1 MPLVALSGALVE
13 ITMAGAELPSAPRS
27 AAYLAALAQLVDQI
41 PACAWST
48 DADLVITSSAG
59 GALGTVGLV
68 PGELVGRPL
77 TAVIGTDDPND
88 PGVAA
93 HHRALAGAS
102 SSVALAWRGRN
113 YETRVAPLRAVNG
126 TIVGTVGLALDVTEH
141 HHAQRALRT
150 SEGHFRAIVEESPVG
165 IFRSTPSGRF
175 LEVNPALV
183 AMLGY
188 HSADALKG
196 LDIAADVYV
205 DRGLRD
211 RLMARFA
218 NAERITGV
226 DVEWRRRD
234 GSAITVRLSGR
245 PIRDAEGGIEC
256 WEMIAED
263 VTELRQL
270 ESRLRQAEKMEAVG
284 RITGGV
290 AHDFNNLLTA
300 ILANAELIESALP
313 ETLTD
318 IRADVREITEAARRG
333 SDLVKKLLGYSRR
346 ERLQMLPTNLAQTA
360 AAQGEA
366 LRGVLPQA
374 VNLEFAPPPAELPPV
389 LLDPAALQHLLVSV
403 FTNARDAMPRG
414 GTVRLSLERVTLDE
428 AYRATHGWGTPGDYV
443 ALVVQDTGVGM
454 DEQTRARAFEPFFTT
469 KPPGSGSGL
478 GLAQVYGLMK
488 QMNGFVRLESQPG
501 RGTRVTLFF
510 PVASRRPSTPGLPA
524 PAASGSART
533 ILVVEDEEP
542 IRRVAER
549 VLRRFGFEVLLA
561 SDGQEALQVWSRRRE
576 DIGLVLTDVVMPRMG
591 GRELYEALRGQGARV
606 PVAFTS
612 GHVTR
617 GELEGDA
624 GGLDPSAPFLA
635 KPWTVDELVAF
646 VRDALGGGA

>member
-1 MPLVALSGALVE
+1 
-13 ITMAGAELPSAPRS
+13 MAGAELPSAPRS
-27 AAYLAALAQLVDQI
+27 AAYLAALAQLIDQI
-41 PACAWST
+41 HACAWST
-48 DADLVITSSAG
+48 DTNLVVTSAAG
-59 GALGTVGLV
+59 GALEAVGVV
-68 PGELVGRPL
+68 PGNVVGRPIAEVL
-77 TAVIGTDDPND
+77 SIGEADAP
-88 PGVAA
+88 PLVA
-93 HHRALAGAS
+93 HRRALTGDS
-102 SSVALAWRGRN
+102 PSCSFKWRGRS
-113 YETRVAPLRAVNG
+113 YETRVTPLRAADG
-126 TIVGTVGLALDVTEH
+126 SIIGSVGLALDVTEH
-141 HHAQRALRT
+141 QRTQRALRA

-165 IFRSTPSGRF
+165 IFRSSPSGSF

-188 HSADALKG
+188 GSAEELKG

-205 DRGLRD
+205 DRMLRD
-211 RLMARFA
+211 RLMARYA
-218 NAERITGV
+218 NAERVTGV
-226 DVEWRRRD
+226 DVEWRRKD

-245 PIRDAEGGIEC
+245 PIRDAEGGVEC
-256 WEMIAED
+256 WEMVAED

-270 ESRLRQAEKMEAVG
+270 EHRLRQAEKMEAVG

-300 ILANAELIESALP
+300 VLANAELIESALP

-318 IRADVREITEAARRG
+318 VRADVREITEAARRG
-333 SDLVKKLLGYSRR
+333 RDLVKKLLGYSRR
-346 ERLQMLPTNLAQTA
+346 ERLQMLPTNLGQVA
-360 AAQGEA
+360 AAQAEA

-374 VNLEFAPPPAELPPV
+374 VGLELAPPPTDLPPV

-414 GTVRLSLERVTLDE
+414 GTVRLALERVTLDE
-428 AYRATHGWGTPGDYV
+428 AYRALHGWGTPGDYV

-469 KPPGSGSGL
+469 KPPGAGSGL

-510 PVASRRPSTPGLPA
+510 PLAARRVSVRGA
-524 PAASGSART
+524 PARAASPSART

-549 VLRRFGFEVLLA
+549 VLRRYGFDVLLA
-561 SDGQEALQVWSRRRE
+561 SDGEEALQVWGRRRD

-591 GRELYEALRGQGARV
+591 GRELYEALRGQGARM

-617 GELEGDA
+617 GELEGEA

-635 KPWTVDELVAF
+635 KPWTVEELLAF
-646 VRDALGGGA
+646 VREALGVPA

>member
-1 MPLVALSGALVE
+1 
-13 ITMAGAELPSAPRS
+13 MAGAELPSAPRS

-48 DADLVITSSAG
+48 DADLVVTSCAG
-59 GALGTVGLV
+59 GALAALGLV
-68 PGELVGRPL
+68 PGGVVGQRL
-77 TAVIGTDDPND
+77 ANVIGGDGPDSLPL
-88 PGVAA
+88 VA
-93 HHRALAGAS
+93 HRNALAGAS
-102 SSVALAWRGRN
+102 TTYPLAWRGRSF
-113 YETRVAPLRAVNG
+113 EARVAPLRAVNG

-141 HHAQRALRT
+141 HLAQRALRT

-165 IFRSTPSGRF
+165 IFRSSPSGSF
-175 LEVNPALV
+175 LDVNPALV

-188 HSADALKG
+188 DSAEELKG

-205 DRGLRD
+205 DRMLRD
-211 RLMARFA
+211 RLLARYA
-218 NAERITGV
+218 NAERVTGV
-226 DVEWRRRD
+226 DVEWRRKD

-245 PIRDAEGGIEC
+245 PIRDAGGGVEG
-256 WEMIAED
+256 WEMVAED
-263 VTELRQL
+263 VTELRRL
-270 ESRLRQAEKMEAVG
+270 EHRLRQAEKMEAVG

-300 ILANAELIESALP
+300 VLANAELIESALP

-318 IRADVREITEAARRG
+318 VRADVREITEAARRG
-333 SDLVKKLLGYSRR
+333 RDLVKKLLGYSRR
-346 ERLQMLPTNLAQTA
+346 ERLQMLPTNLGQVA
-360 AAQGEA
+360 AAQADA

-374 VNLEFAPPPAELPPV
+374 VRLELEPPPADLPPV

-414 GTVRLSLERVTLDE
+414 GTVRIGLERVTLDE
-428 AYRATHGWGTPGDYV
+428 AYRAHHGWGTPGDYV

-488 QMNGFVRLESQPG
+488 QMNGFVRLESQPD

-510 PVASRRPSTPGLPA
+510 PIAARRVSVPHVAA
-524 PAASGSART
+524 HAASPSART

-549 VLRRFGFEVLLA
+549 VLRRYGFDVLLA
-561 SDGQEALQVWSRRRE
+561 SDGEEALLVWGRRRD

-617 GELEGDA
+617 GELEGEA

-646 VRDALGGGA
+646 VRESLGAGA